1 MSYVSHVHT
10 LGLKL
15 KFSIHQFSQPELDLS
30 FQDSVAWVNSKAPS
44 SSRMSLDMFGN
55 VAL

>member
-44 SSRMSLDMFGN
+44 GSRMSLEMFGN